1 MQTIILVIILLMTGV
16 LYFILMAMYHD
27 IVTILGAVANAINDI
42 DKRIDNLQSS
52 IVDDLNVNR
61 IHRKEVMEFI
71 VKKDKREKQ

>member
-1 MQTIILVIILLMTGV
+1 MQTIILVIALLILGV
-16 LYFILMAMYHD
+16 IYFILMAMYHD